1 MFGTTEPYTSQ
12 SSSETPGQHPSQPDD
27 SFTDLVSVGLFE
39 QHPPPE
45 LIVFLTNVY
54 FDKWYFAAPMFQRA
68 RYSMSLHLPPHMRPP
83 MCLQYIVM
91 ALGADIT
98 KTHRKL
104 AIPFYQRARA
114 YMQAD
119 EMRGDGQQFTS
130 VAHAQAW
137 SLIANFEA
145 QQLFFAQSSM
155 SLCKAIRIAQML
167 GLHRVDGQSVDAIPL
182 LSPPRDWVE
191 AEERRRTWWVIYC
204 SDRLVC
210 GSTGWPA
217 MINEH
222 DIHTRLPASEK
233 AFEAGLEELTSPL
246 TSILH
251 QEGQNFSSFAGR
263 VLASSLFYQAF
274 QQSSQNI
281 PDEEAQDVKTSLYWK
296 RHREIDND
304 LASLLNC
311 LPDDLKLPNSIRCQ
325 NATFVNIII
334 HTSIILLHRAALS
347 TIERAGTPHH
357 MIQQCRARLFAAAEE
372 ILNIL
377 RMMPDVNDMLKNPML
392 TFSMYMAS
400 LVFLDQPTSTEPD
413 YQRQENLDFTLRL
426 MILAAKTWGNPVTR
440 SMAIQLAVDMRQRG
454 LDSAAVEKASELP
467 LERSTV
473 PILAKGDNDSS
484 NFLFQLNNFENSPEP
499 TADT

>member
-39 QHPPPE
+39 QQPPPE

-104 AIPFYQRARA
+104 AIQFYQRARA

-119 EMRGDGQQFTS
+119 EMR
-130 VAHAQAW
+130 
-137 SLIANFEA
+137 
-145 QQLFFAQSSM
+145 
-155 SLCKAIRIAQML
+155 
-167 GLHRVDGQSVDAIPL
+167 
-182 LSPPRDWVE
+182 
-191 AEERRRTWWVIYC
+191 
-204 SDRLVC
+204 
-210 GSTGWPA
+210 
-217 MINEH
+217 
-222 DIHTRLPASEK
+222 IHTRLPASDK
-233 AFEAGLEELTSPL
+233 AFEAGLEELTSPT

-281 PDEEAQDVKTSLYWK
+281 PDEEAQDVKTSLHWK

-311 LPDDLKLPNSIRCQ
+311 LPDDLKLPKTTQ
-325 NATFVNIII
+325 Q
-334 HTSIILLHRAALS
+334 AALS
-347 TIERAGTPHH
+347 TIERVGTPHH
-357 MIQQCRARLFAAAEE
+357 MIRQCRIRLVAAAEE

-377 RMMPDVNDMLKNPML
+377 RMMPDVNDMLKNPTL
-392 TFSMYMAS
+392 TFSMY
-400 LVFLDQPTSTEPD
+400 TY
-413 YQRQENLDFTLRL
+413 YQRQDNLDFTPRL

>member
-1 MFGTTEPYTSQ
+1 MRSDQLEQLARAVEKAPLAEESHEKQAFQQEQPFQSVHDEFMFGTTEPYTSQ
-12 SSSETPGQHPSQPDD
+12 SSSETPGQHPYQPDD
-27 SFTDLVSVGLFE
+27 SFTDLV
-39 QHPPPE
+39 
-45 LIVFLTNVY
+45 TNVY

-119 EMRGDGQQFTS
+119 EMRGDGQHFTS

-155 SLCKAIRIAQML
+155 SLCRAIRISQML

-222 DIHTRLPASEK
+222 D
-233 AFEAGLEELTSPL
+233 
-246 TSILH
+246 
-251 QEGQNFSSFAGR
+251 SSH
-263 VLASSLFYQAF
+263 
-274 QQSSQNI
+274 NI
-281 PDEEAQDVKTSLYWK
+281 SDEEAQDVKTSLHWK

-347 TIERAGTPHH
+347 TIERVGTPHH
-357 MIQQCRARLFAAAEE
+357 MIRQCRIRLVAAAEE

-400 LVFLDQPTSTEPD
+400 LVFLDQPTSTEPE
-413 YQRQENLDFTLRL
+413 YQRQDNLDFTLRL

-454 LDSAAVEKASELP
+454 LDSAAVEKATELP
-467 LERSTV
+467 VERSTV

-499 TADT
+499 IADI

>member
-1 MFGTTEPYTSQ
+1 MRRRNELLHDPFSSNEKPSTAYQLEQLARAVEKAPLTEESHEQQTFQQEQPFQSVHDEFMFGTTEPYTSQ

-39 QHPPPE
+39 QQLPPE

-119 EMRGDGQQFTS
+119 EMR
-130 VAHAQAW
+130 
-137 SLIANFEA
+137 
-145 QQLFFAQSSM
+145 
-155 SLCKAIRIAQML
+155 
-167 GLHRVDGQSVDAIPL
+167 
-182 LSPPRDWVE
+182 
-191 AEERRRTWWVIYC
+191 
-204 SDRLVC
+204 
-210 GSTGWPA
+210 
-217 MINEH
+217 
-222 DIHTRLPASEK
+222 IHTRLPASDK

-246 TSILH
+246 TSILN

-325 NATFVNIII
+325 NATFVNIIL

-347 TIERAGTPHH
+347 TIERVGTPHH
-357 MIQQCRARLFAAAEE
+357 MIRQCRMRLVAAAEE

-454 LDSAAVEKASELP
+454 LDSAAVEKATELP

>member
-1 MFGTTEPYTSQ
+1 
-12 SSSETPGQHPSQPDD
+12 
-27 SFTDLVSVGLFE
+27 
-39 QHPPPE
+39 
-45 LIVFLTNVY
+45 
-54 FDKWYFAAPMFQRA
+54 
-68 RYSMSLHLPPHMRPP
+68 
-83 MCLQYIVM
+83 M

-222 DIHTRLPASEK
+222 D
-233 AFEAGLEELTSPL
+233 
-246 TSILH
+246 
-251 QEGQNFSSFAGR
+251 
-263 VLASSLFYQAF
+263 
-274 QQSSQNI
+274 
-281 PDEEAQDVKTSLYWK
+281 
-296 RHREIDND
+296 
-304 LASLLNC
+304 
-311 LPDDLKLPNSIRCQ
+311 